1 MPRFVFVYEQNGKGG
16 GGRQTIPNQHCC
28 IDYQLG
34 EPTHTQT
41 RERNREIERET
52 DRRTDIHTYIDIR

>member
-16 GGRQTIPNQHCC
+16 GGRQTIPNQHC

-34 EPTHTQT
+34 EPTHTHGQ
-41 RERNREIERET
+41 ERET
-52 DRRTDIHTYIDIR
+52 ER